1 MATSKVK
8 GDAAHHSFDPKIAMR
23 VGTNA
28 AVVYR
33 NLVFWVR
40 HNESNRRNFHEGRY
54 WTYNSLTAFTEQF
67 PYLSAKQIRTAL
79 DKLLQAGLVVK
90 GNFAEDRFNRANW
103 YALGETNCPK
113 RQMHEHER
121 ASHTFAPEGDTS
133 ALEGESLIDRCK
145 PDKKPF
151 PLRLCAEGIS
161 EDDVDAVWRAYPQD
175 RRRNRLACER
185 LLAKALQHVP
195 LEDLVAATRSYA
207 NESSSFSREKV
218 SFIDNWLREE
228 RWQRHIHD
236 LKQQRSDVEADEKQQ
251 SMKVANWIRTNDG
264 MCKYLKDEHVF
275 AAVEHGLISRN
286 EAQAAG
292 FLR

>member
-1 MATSKVK
+1 MAISKIK
-8 GDAAHHSFDPKIAMR
+8 SDAAHHSFDPKIAMQ

-28 AVVYR
+28 AVVFR

-40 HNESNRRNFHEGRY
+40 HNEANRRNFHEGRY

-103 YALGETNCPK
+103 YALGEANCPK
-113 RQMHEHER
+113 LQMHEPER
-121 ASHTFAPEGDTS
+121 ANDTVAPEGDTS

-145 PDKKPF
+145 PDKKPY
-151 PLRLCAEGIS
+151 PLRSRVEEVAD
-161 EDDVDAVWRAYPQD
+161 DDVDAVWHAFPQD
-175 RRRNRLACER
+175 RRRNRPACER
-185 LLAKALQHVP
+185 LIVQALQSVS
-195 LEDLVAATRSYA
+195 LDDLIAATRAYST
-207 NESSSFSREKV
+207 ESAGFSREKV
-218 SFIDNWLREE
+218 SFIDNWFRQG
-228 RWQRHIHD
+228 RWQRHLHD
-236 LKQQRSDVEADEKQQ
+236 LKQQRADTEARKIQESK
-251 SMKVANWIRTNDG
+251 KVVNWIRTKDS
-264 MCKYLKDEHVF
+264 MCEHLKDKHVF
-275 AAVEHGLISRN
+275 AAVEHGLMSRD

>member
-1 MATSKVK
+1 MAM
-8 GDAAHHSFDPKIAMR
+8 GR
-23 VGTNA
+23 VNH
-28 AVVYR
+28 V
-33 NLVFWVR
+33 LK
-40 HNESNRRNFHEGRY
+40 
-54 WTYNSLTAFTEQF
+54 SL
-67 PYLSAKQIRTAL
+67 S
-79 DKLLQAGLVVK
+79 
-90 GNFAEDRFNRANW
+90 
-103 YALGETNCPK
+103 
-113 RQMHEHER
+113 RQDYF
-121 ASHTFAPEGDTS
+121 SD
-133 ALEGESLIDRCK
+133 LLIDRCK
-145 PDKKPF
+145 PDKKPY
-151 PLRLCAEGIS
+151 PLRSCAEGIT

-185 LLAKALQHVP
+185 LLAKALQHVS

-207 NESSSFSREKV
+207 TESSSFSREKV

-236 LKQQRSDVEADEKQQ
+236 LKQQRADVEADEKQQ
-251 SMKVANWIRTNDG
+251 SKKVANWIRTNDG

>member
-54 WTYNSLTAFTEQF
+54 WTYNSLTAFTDQF

-113 RQMHEHER
+113 RQMHEPER

-151 PLRLCAEGIS
+151 PLRLCAEGIT